1 MNNCPRCIAD
11 GLVCMVYT
19 WGRCC
24 HWCERRQFAD
34 CPHNVRANFLQYC
47 RTNRDEII
55 ASSQNTFPK
64 FISSLILKHLSGFP
78 FGRDKFTLDELM
90 PSVKDTFKH
99 LKRCYFNRIR
109 AQYKDKI
116 NAITDLPELIALGIE
131 FSTYGYSPSVCG
143 YVQTRLDELIAAG
156 ADNTPRNIT
165 CVHFLS
171 TLTPADP

>member
-55 ASSQNTFPK
+55 ASSQNTFSKP
-64 FISSLILKHLSGFP
+64 ISSLILKHLSGFP

-116 NAITDLPELIALGIE
+116 NAMTDIIVLVSLSYEFTTLGYAPAVIR
-131 FSTYGYSPSVCG
+131 
-143 YVQTRLDELIAAG
+143 YVQTRIDELVPSG
-156 ADNTPRNIT
+156 ANATPQTIT
-165 CVHFLS
+165 FVHFLS
-171 TLTPADP
+171 TF